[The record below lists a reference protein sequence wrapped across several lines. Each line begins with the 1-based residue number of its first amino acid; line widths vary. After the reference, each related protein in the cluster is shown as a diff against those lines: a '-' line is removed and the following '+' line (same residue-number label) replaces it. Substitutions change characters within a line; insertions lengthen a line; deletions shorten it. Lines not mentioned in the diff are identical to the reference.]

1 MTTIYVSKQSLKST
15 IEYFSES
22 NYNLPVQ
29 LGLFFFFKSIG
40 VTDRDYTDFQ
50 KVKFLDSQL
59 KELYMQN
66 LYQLSGMFTLKE
78 DGERRS
84 SLFPFAINSSIK
96 NKDFFNGGSN
106 FKNLLSRMRDTIDNT
121 LIDKFLDRN
130 NDERIKFKRDYLNF
144 IKVNFL
150 ENQKISLIHMSKWVC
165 RFLSFDVS
173 AFSNFTDEDFTRL
186 CKKKTIEFLN
196 LSDNELQELF
206 HDDSYKQNI
215 SYSKHMI
222 TGSNFRK
229 LFSFKDSPNI
239 LSQPNTL
246 NLKDSLIT
254 QNEVCKF
261 METNE
266 NNPST
271 QEIINLLK
279 LQKQIVL
286 YGVPGVGKSN
296 FISKIEDQYN
306 PKNIIKIQFHP
317 NTTYE
322 EFIGGETIENGT
334 IVTKSGK
341 FLEACEKAKN
351 DTSEKYLFV
360 IDEINRGNI
369 SKIFG
374 ETIQVLDR
382 EYEVDLMKPIK
393 VNGKQISKISIP
405 ENMDIVAT
413 MNSTDRSIAVLDFAI
428 RRRFSFVKLYP
439 NYEIVSELSNTDYI
453 NIQPSLLFKSINNK
467 IYETLKDEE
476 LLLGQS
482 YFLPSFAKKENNKI
496 KWNISYL
503 RYIFNYSIIPTLEE
517 YTFGNKN
524 DLLNIVGEKL
534 LNRISDDDDFNNA
547 IIEKYPECEKI

>member
-130 NDERIKFKRDYLNF
+130 NDERIKFKIDYLNF

-382 EYEVDLMKPIK
+382 KYEVDLMKPIK

>member
-144 IKVNFL
+144 IKVNFKKKK
-150 ENQKISLIHMSKWVC
+150 KISLIHMSKWVC

-382 EYEVDLMKPIK
+382 KYEVDLMKPIK

>member
-1 MTTIYVSKQSLKST
+1 
-15 IEYFSES
+15 
-22 NYNLPVQ
+22 
-29 LGLFFFFKSIG
+29 
-40 VTDRDYTDFQ
+40 
-50 KVKFLDSQL
+50 
-59 KELYMQN
+59 MQN

-322 EFIGGETIENGT
+322 EFIGGETIEKGT

-382 EYEVDLMKPIK
+382 KYEVDLMKPIK

>member
-1 MTTIYVSKQSLKST
+1 
-15 IEYFSES
+15 
-22 NYNLPVQ
+22 
-29 LGLFFFFKSIG
+29 
-40 VTDRDYTDFQ
+40 
-50 KVKFLDSQL
+50 
-59 KELYMQN
+59 
-66 LYQLSGMFTLKE
+66 
-78 DGERRS
+78 
-84 SLFPFAINSSIK
+84 
-96 NKDFFNGGSN
+96 
-106 FKNLLSRMRDTIDNT
+106 
-121 LIDKFLDRN
+121 
-130 NDERIKFKRDYLNF
+130 
-144 IKVNFL
+144 
-150 ENQKISLIHMSKWVC
+150 
-165 RFLSFDVS
+165 
-173 AFSNFTDEDFTRL
+173 
-186 CKKKTIEFLN
+186 
-196 LSDNELQELF
+196 
-206 HDDSYKQNI
+206 
-215 SYSKHMI
+215 MI

-382 EYEVDLMKPIK
+382 KYEVDLMKPIK